1 MFPSHDRGVGG
12 GAGGV
17 GPNSIHFQSGTA
29 SGGAGL
35 ASSITGSSVTRAL
48 GGAQGKQGNTGTSGG
63 SNTGTGGRGTGGTTA
78 GAGGSGIVILRYPSK
93 YTITVAGGHT
103 STTTTV
109 GTDKVTTFTGGT
121 GNVSFA

>member
-1 MFPSHDRGVGG
+1 MELV
-12 GAGGV
+12 
-17 GPNSIHFQSGTA
+17 QSGTA

-63 SNTGTGGRGTGGTTA
+63 ANTGTGGRGTGGPSNA
-78 GAGGSGIVILRYPSK
+78 GSGGSGIVILRYPSK

-103 STTTTV
+103 ATTTTV

-121 GNVSFA
+121 GNVSWS